1 MAPLLRK
8 TPLEHPREALFQK
21 TYSAVIRSDGSVL
34 PIEERLGRRL
44 LRTLPPDSPEGRH
57 LLRRNCVSLLTADGR
72 HLGGM
77 SIEDVYD
84 HLRAE
89 TAMRLAEKPRDP
101 DWRRRCKDTLVT
113 IERWHRALSSDH

>member
-8 TPLEHPREALFQK
+8 TPLEHPRETLFQK

-44 LRTLPPDSPEGRH
+44 LRTLPPDSPEGRQ
-57 LLRRNCVSLLTADGR
+57 LLRKDCVTLLTADGR
-72 HLGGM
+72 HLTGLT
-77 SIEDVYD
+77 IEDVYD
-84 HLRAE
+84 RLRAE

-113 IERWHRALSSDH
+113 IDRWYKALARDH